1 MSGLPSRC
9 RARGSPG
16 YAKRPA
22 GVRSS
27 ADRFKRN
34 SEWSLADQRIP
45 LQEGA
50 FAMTVPGLFARLT
63 STSHSSSVIPRT
75 AEVAA

>member
-1 MSGLPSRC
+1 MNRPPSRC
-9 RARGSPG
+9 RARSPG

-27 ADRFKRN
+27 TDRFKRN

-45 LQEGA
+45 LPEGV
-50 FAMTVPGLFARLT
+50 FGMTLPGLAARLT
-63 STSHSSSVIPRT
+63 STPRSFCVIPRT
-75 AEVAA
+75 AEVMA